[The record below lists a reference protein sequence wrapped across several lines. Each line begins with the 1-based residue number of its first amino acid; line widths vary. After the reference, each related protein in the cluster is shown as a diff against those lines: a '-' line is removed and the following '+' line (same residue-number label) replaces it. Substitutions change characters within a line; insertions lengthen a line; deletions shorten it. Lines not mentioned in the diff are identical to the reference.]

1 MKNMW
6 IILATVFFAVN
17 VNAQILED
25 DASMGGK
32 SVTFGKYRG
41 ADIKFAKP
49 MKGQIIIIKGTVVN
63 VSWCEEDCLTILVKT
78 NDGTNITIGTKDYGF
93 SIPKGIAG
101 KKIIVEGIETA
112 SLTINKKTVKKEY
125 QKDIQIAATGIKIY
139 E

>member
-1 MKNMW
+1 MKKIW
-6 IILATVFFAVN
+6 IILTVLFFALN
-17 VNAQILED
+17 TNAQILED
-25 DASMGGK
+25 DASVGGK

-41 ADIKFAKP
+41 VDIKFAKP
-49 MKGQIIIIKGTVVN
+49 IKGQVTIKGTVVN
-63 VSWCEEDCLTILVKT
+63 VSWCEEDCLTVLVKT
-78 NDGTNITIGTKDYGF
+78 NDGTTITVGTKDYGF